1 MYAGYPCGVTT
12 ALVLAS
18 VPTFVIFLTCQK
30 TILRGIIIP
39 SMK

>member
-1 MYAGYPCGVTT
+1 MYADHPYLVMA

-18 VPTFVIFLTCQK
+18 VPTFIIFLTCQK
-30 TILRGIIIP
+30 IILRGIIIP